1 MICNSVSSTPMK
13 LIKGRKSSPIWLPN
27 ESDKIYKCFEQFIM
41 TGLLPIQLSQTTR
54 AKIIRATFS
63 L

>member
-1 MICNSVSSTPMK
+1 MK

-27 ESDKIYKCFEQFIM
+27 ESDKIYKFFEQFIM
-41 TGLLPIQLSQTTR
+41 IGLLPIQLSQTTH